1 MKKKNKY
8 KYKYISNLKSSFS
21 LVGMGSIVICVIIFS
36 VIQFVFMDDIFALAS
51 RISMQ
56 DVADK
61 IQTIDFADSTYP
73 AVLSEYERENN
84 FYIEIYSPR
93 DTLIYTSQTNET
105 AFDKY
110 PQSDDDAVMKPRIMR
125 LVSQKLLKDGSYYEI
140 REESYTS
147 AQYIV
152 YGSFFSDDMGLELYS
167 SVDDI
172 KENARVASWALFALS
187 IVSLLVFF
195 GTTYYYANLFTN
207 PLRRIIR
214 TTKKIAGLDFNES
227 CPSFKIK
234 ELDELSE
241 NINILSKTLDGALTE
256 LKKENRQLEI
266 DIEAERRLD
275 KTRRTFVANVSHEL
289 KTPIA
294 IIQGYAEGMKYGVG
308 CDSTEEFCDII
319 IEESQKMNNLVVKTL
334 ELMQYSSGGMSLKSS
349 SFSIKELIFECVQNY
364 ALQLQEQGISVEI
377 EVDEDLCGTADREL
391 MNIVLNNYL
400 SNAIS
405 HIDYEKNICIKCVDV
420 GYSHRISVRN
430 TGKPIPGTDIENI
443 WQSFY
448 RADKSHS
455 RKEGRFGLGLS
466 IVATLQDMHGEK
478 YGVIN
483 GEKSVEFWFDI
494 KKNKE

>member
-1 MKKKNKY
+1 MKKNYRY
-8 KYKYISNLKSSFS
+8 KSNLKSSFS
-21 LVGMGSIVICVIIFS
+21 LVGMSSVVMCIILFS
-36 VIQFVFMDDIFALAS
+36 VFQFVFMDDIFALAS
-51 RISMQ
+51 RISML

-61 IQTIDFADSTYP
+61 IQQIDFSDDKYP

-105 AFDKY
+105 AFDQFPDKNENT
-110 PQSDDDAVMKPRIMR
+110 VLKPRIMR
-125 LVSQKLLKDGSYYEI
+125 LVSQKLRKDGSYFEV

-152 YGSFFSDDMGLELYS
+152 YGSFFSEDMGLELYG

-172 KENARVASWALFALS
+172 RENARVASWALFVLS

-195 GTTYYYANLFTN
+195 GTTYYYATLFTN
-207 PLRRIIR
+207 PLRRIIK

-241 NINILSKTLDGALTE
+241 NINILSTTLDGALTQ
-256 LKKENRQLEI
+256 LKTENRQLEI
-266 DIEAERRLD
+266 DIETERKLD

-319 IEESQKMNNLVVKTL
+319 IEESQKMNSLVVKTL
-334 ELMQYSSGGMSLKSS
+334 ELMQYSSSNMQLNKSE
-349 SFSIKELIFECVQNY
+349 FNIAELVSDCVHNHILQINEAGIRVD
-364 ALQLQEQGISVEI
+364 ALGVASDAEAY
-377 EVDEDLCGTADREL
+377 ADREL
-391 MNIVLNNYL
+391 IAIVLNNYL
-400 SNAIS
+400 SNAVS
-405 HIDYEKNICIKCVDV
+405 HIDHD
-420 GYSHRISVRN
+420 RIITVKACDIGESYRVSVIN
-430 TGKPIPGTDIENI
+430 TGNPIPGTDLENI

-448 RADKSHS
+448 RGDKSHS

-466 IVATLQDMHGEK
+466 IVSTLQELHGEK

-483 GEKSVEFWFDI
+483 GDKSVEFWFDV
-494 KKNKE
+494 KKCK

>member
-1 MKKKNKY
+1 MKKKY
-8 KYKYISNLKSSFS
+8 KYKNNLKSSFS
-21 LVGMGSIVICVIIFS
+21 LVGMGSIVFCVVIFS

-51 RISMQ
+51 RISML

-61 IQTIDFADSTYP
+61 IQLIDFSDNEYP
-73 AVLSEYERENN
+73 AILSEYERENN
-84 FYIEIYSPR
+84 FYVEIYSPR

-105 AFDKY
+105 VFDKY
-110 PQSDDDAVMKPRIMR
+110 PEDEEIILKPRIMR
-125 LVSQKLLKDGSYYEI
+125 VISQKFLKDGNYFEI

-152 YGSFFSDDMGLELYS
+152 YGAFFSEDMGLELYC

-195 GTTYYYANLFTN
+195 CTTYYYATLFTN
-207 PLRRIIR
+207 PLRRIIK

-241 NINILSKTLDGALTE
+241 NINILSTTLDGALTE

-266 DIEAERRLD
+266 DIETERRLD

-334 ELMQYSSGGMSLKSS
+334 ELMQYSSGNMVLNKSE
-349 SFSIKELIFECVQNY
+349 FNIKEFIDNCVRNHL
-364 ALQLQEQGISVEI
+364 LQIEEQGIDVKADISE
-377 EVDEDLCGTADREL
+377 LCFGYGDREL
-391 MNIVLNNYL
+391 LSIVINNYL
-400 SNAIS
+400 SNAVS
-405 HIDYEKNICIKCVDV
+405 HIDFDKNIFIRVSDV
-420 GYSHRISVRN
+420 GESYRISVRN

-455 RKEGRFGLGLS
+455 REEGRFGLGLS
-466 IVATLQDMHGEK
+466 IVATLQDLHGEK

-494 KKNKE
+494 KKA